1 MKRFTLNKYIYI
13 YIYLYKGL
21 RKSICVI
28 NLKDNEK
35 PNVNK

>member
-1 MKRFTLNKYIYI
+1 MKRFTLNKYI